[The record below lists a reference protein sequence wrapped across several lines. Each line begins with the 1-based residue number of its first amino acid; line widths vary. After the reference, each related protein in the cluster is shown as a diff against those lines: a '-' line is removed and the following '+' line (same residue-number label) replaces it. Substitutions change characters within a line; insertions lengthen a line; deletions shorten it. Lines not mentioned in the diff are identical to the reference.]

1 MTQAL
6 ADQAEM
12 ALGVARL
19 RPASCEVHVDGRDHV
34 LEPQVMR
41 ALVVLAQSQG
51 RVVSRAAL
59 VEAAWDGRAVSEDAI
74 NRVISRLRKL
84 AIETGAFTLITQR
97 KVGYRLT
104 AVEAGDPREPE
115 AAPPPAAPLRWRHA
129 WSLGLAAVAL
139 LILGLA
145 VWRLLP
151 PRAPEIASLTVVALR
166 PATPELAPDA
176 ARLTADLTTTLSR
189 MKGLRVEAERAL
201 GASGDKP
208 ALVLGGDVVPA
219 EPDASS
225 QPGVTLTLTD
235 RRNGARVWSAT
246 FDARGVVDPTVR
258 ERALSAV
265 ARYVAIWLGDRVQG
279 VPAAREPVSPEITR
293 LVAEARQTLSAAHKA
308 RHNRDWA
315 TFTRLERETRAV
327 QAKVLA
333 MDPDAAPGL
342 MLGYQVEAVP
352 EFQRPD
358 ETAQAYDERQ
368 RRAARFL
375 AQAIAADPD
384 DTEALA
390 ATARDFRRALRWEE
404 ADKLLERAVAIDPN
418 SPDANTW
425 YAYGLALSGRCEA
438 ALRHARIAAG
448 LLPGDDWRAMGVPR
462 MQHCAGRTSVAVTD
476 YRKLL
481 DRSPGNV
488 FVLHDLYLMRL
499 GAADAAG
506 LRADADEAVQRR
518 WRGRPPPGVAALAE
532 RMRQAADA
540 LEGQPAA
547 FLAVLAREDREIGGP
562 EAFVGSGEVKFGSTW
577 GDQAFMLAFEY
588 AAAGRADRA
597 LILLR
602 QAVNAGSLYLPWA
615 LPYGAHEF
623 PPTVRDD
630 PAYVA
635 IWRSSP
641 GLVALIERRRAARFD
656 RFGELTPR
664 P

>member
-6 ADQAEM
+6 ADQAEID
-12 ALGVARL
+12 LGVARL
-19 RPASCEVHVDGRDHV
+19 RPSSCEVHVDGRDHV

-41 ALVVLAQSQG
+41 ALLVLARSQG
-51 RVVSRAAL
+51 KVVSRAAL
-59 VEAAWDGRAVSEDAI
+59 VDAAWDGRAVSEDAI

-84 AIETGAFTLITQR
+84 AVETGAFTLTTQR

-104 AVEAGDPREPE
+104 AVEAVSALAYEP
-115 AAPPPAAPLRWRHA
+115 AIAQPPPLRRRYA
-129 WSLGLAAVAL
+129 WPGLLAVVAL
-139 LILGLA
+139 LIASLA

-166 PATPELAPDA
+166 PATPDLAPDA

-189 MKGLRVEAERAL
+189 MKGLRVESE
-201 GASGDKP
+201 GAQARPGDKP
-208 ALVLGGDVVPA
+208 ALLLGGVLSPA
-219 EPDASS
+219 EPGLSS
-225 QPGVTLTLTD
+225 QPAVALNLTD
-235 RRNGARVWSAT
+235 RRSGARVWSAA

-293 LVAEARQTLSAAHKA
+293 LVAEARQTLSAAHRA

-448 LLPGDDWRAMGVPR
+448 LLPGDDWRAMAVPR
-462 MQHCAGRTSVAVTD
+462 MQHCAGRTAVAAAD

-518 WRGRPPPGVAALAE
+518 WRGQPPPAVASLAE

-540 LEGQPAA
+540 LDGRPAA

-562 EAFVGSGEVKFGSTW
+562 EAFVGSGAVKFGSTW

-597 LILLR
+597 LVLLR

-623 PPTVRDD
+623 PPAVRDD
-630 PAYVA
+630 PAYAA

-641 GLVALIERRRAARFD
+641 GLAALIERRRASR
-656 RFGELTPR
+656 RNGLGGL
-664 P
+664 

>member
-12 ALGVARL
+12 ILGAARL
-19 RPASCEVHVDGRDHV
+19 RPASCEVSVDGRDHA

-41 ALVVLAQSQG
+41 VLLVLARAQG

-59 VEAAWDGRAVSEDAI
+59 VEAAWGGRAVSEDAI

-84 AIETGAFTLITQR
+84 AAETGAFSLTTQR

-104 AVEAGDPREPE
+104 PVDRDGDPARL
-115 AAPPPAAPLRWRHA
+115 APPPTSSRRGARA
-129 WSLGLAAVAL
+129 WPWLLAILTL
-139 LILGLA
+139 LILALA
-145 VWRLLP
+145 TWRLTP
-151 PRAPEIASLTVVALR
+151 PRAPAVASLAVAALR
-166 PATPELAPDA
+166 PTRSDLAPDA

-189 MKGLRVEAERAL
+189 MKGLRVEAD
-201 GASGDKP
+201 GAAPPPGHAP
-208 ALVLGGDVVPA
+208 ALLLAGEVSAA
-219 EPDASS
+219 EPGAASP
-225 QPGVTLTLTD
+225 QPTVALTLTD
-235 RRNGARVWSAT
+235 RRDGARIWSAT

-265 ARYVAIWLGDRVQG
+265 ARYVAVWLGDRVQG
-279 VPAAREPVSPEITR
+279 APAAREPVDPEITR
-293 LVAEARQTLSAAHKA
+293 LVAEARQTLAAAHKA

-315 TFTRLERETRAV
+315 AFSRLERETRAV

-358 ETAQAYDERQ
+358 ETAEAYQA
-368 RRAARFL
+368 RRLRASRFL
-375 AQAIAADPD
+375 ARALAADPD

-448 LLPGDDWRAMGVPR
+448 LLPGDDWRAMAVPR
-462 MQHCAGRTSVAVTD
+462 MQHCAGRTAVAAD
-476 YRKLL
+476 GYRALL
-481 DRSPGNV
+481 DRAPGNV

-506 LRADADEAVQRR
+506 LRADADEEDRRR
-518 WRGRPPPGVAALAE
+518 WRGRPPSAVAAITL
-532 RMRQAADA
+532 RMRQAAEA
-540 LEGQPAA
+540 LDGRPAA
-547 FLAVLAREDREIGGP
+547 FRALLEREDREIGGP
-562 EAFVGSGEVKFGSTW
+562 GTIAGSGPTKFGSTW
-577 GDQAFMLAFEY
+577 GDQAFTLAFEY
-588 AAAGRADRA
+588 AVAGRADRA
-597 LILLR
+597 LTLLR
-602 QAVNAGSLYLPWA
+602 QAVNAGSLYLPWS

-623 PPTVRDD
+623 PPAVRDD
-630 PAYVA
+630 PAYAA

-641 GLVALIERRRAARFD
+641 GLAALIDRRRAAARD
-656 RFGELTPR
+656 GGR
-664 P
+664 